1 MRRRDEGSTRTNS
14 DVANHAE
21 DEKEHGKLFAY
32 SGPGSVWSDI
42 TRTASVTT
50 SETKFLVH
58 PHIAEFYCFLTSPA
72 YLLPCSLWWSSTS
85 SLPTCFHVALIFCAQ
100 TAFFS
105 LIYHATVM
113 KALGSLDA
121 AQAVMTFYTVSLIL
135 AGVLDMKVH
144 LVVIAVLCSL
154 FVYNWR
160 KTAKLSIYLTSL
172 VVPYSM
178 YTLWINGE
186 WLADVVF
193 VVGVAS
199 FLLDRYRCIPLH
211 SLWHA
216 CAAFTC
222 HRCCQLGM
230 KLHVLH

>member
-1 MRRRDEGSTRTNS
+1 
-14 DVANHAE
+14 
-21 DEKEHGKLFAY
+21 
-32 SGPGSVWSDI
+32 
-42 TRTASVTT
+42 
-50 SETKFLVH
+50 
-58 PHIAEFYCFLTSPA
+58 
-72 YLLPCSLWWSSTS
+72 
-85 SLPTCFHVALIFCAQ
+85 
-100 TAFFS
+100 
-105 LIYHATVM
+105 
-113 KALGSLDA
+113 
-121 AQAVMTFYTVSLIL
+121 MTFYTVSLIL

-144 LVVIAVLCSL
+144 LVPMARRASGGLKSLQVVIAVLCSL